1 MKQLKGRNNLERVRE
16 NKDSHALRKQL
27 IGDPADRDRRYKNLL
42 AWDKCIDT
50 VNIASPH
57 ILKTDS
63 ESYTLAYEWI
73 DGKSVQ
79 DMCAESGKHP
89 SKKILADLA
98 ANLARI
104 NSLPNVSASDKAEP
118 SSVNNEF
125 LLALKKEEYAN
136 LSGGEITLIGILQH
150 DYQLIHAVDHFF
162 QRFHRSKHHIGMC
175 HGDFRLDQVMLG
187 NNGQLYMV
195 DFEEFH
201 YGYTICDIAGL
212 IGSLFFNA
220 LFKVFSSAPDALS
233 ETIDYAGYYQSEEM
247 KALDE
252 VAPLLSLCVTT
263 YEKKL
268 GEEIDPDEIAYFV
281 AWFMIERIISRAKFV
296 LKISPAD
303 KAILGIARAII
314 LEPADFTD
322 LICSSRKED

>member
-1 MKQLKGRNNLERVRE
+1 MELLKGRNNLKQVRE
-16 NKDSHALRKQL
+16 NKDNYALRKQL
-27 IGDPADRDRRYKNLL
+27 TGNPVDKDRRYKNLL

-50 VNIASPH
+50 VNIPSPH

-63 ESYTLAYEWI
+63 ESYLLTYEWI
-73 DGKSVQ
+73 AGKSVQ
-79 DMCAESGKHP
+79 NMYEESGKHP
-89 SKKILADLA
+89 SKKVLADIA

-104 NSLPNVSASDKAEP
+104 NSLSNVSDGDKIE
-118 SSVNNEF
+118 STSINNGF

-136 LSGGEITLIGILQH
+136 LSGGEISLIGILQH
-150 DYQLIHAVDHFF
+150 DHQLIHAVEHFF
-162 QRFHRSKHHIGMC
+162 QKFRHSKHHIGMC

-187 NNGQLYMV
+187 DNGQLYMV

-201 YGYTICDIAGL
+201 YGYTACDISGL
-212 IGSLFFNA
+212 LGSLFFNA

-233 ETIDYAGYYQSEEM
+233 ETTDYAGYYQSEEM
-247 KALDE
+247 KAFDE
-252 VAPLLSLCVTT
+252 VAPLLSLCVTA

-268 GEEIDPDEIAYFV
+268 GEKIDLAEIAYFV

-296 LKISPAD
+296 FKISPAD
-303 KAILGIARAII
+303 RAILGISKAII

-322 LICSSRKED
+322 LIRSSEMEK